1 MDNKISSCDR
11 ENGEPPKGSD
21 DGLKHKPILETTYV
35 SPERVR
41 KRVDAY
47 MQYLQGGLQGG
58 ISGKNKKTLANNK
71 KV

>member
-1 MDNKISSCDR
+1 MDKKIFSCDR
-11 ENGEPPKGSD
+11 GNGGLQKGSD
-21 DGLKHKPILETTYV
+21 DGLKHKPIFETTYA
-35 SPERVR
+35 SPERVH

-58 ISGKNKKTLANNK
+58 ISGKNKKTLAGNK